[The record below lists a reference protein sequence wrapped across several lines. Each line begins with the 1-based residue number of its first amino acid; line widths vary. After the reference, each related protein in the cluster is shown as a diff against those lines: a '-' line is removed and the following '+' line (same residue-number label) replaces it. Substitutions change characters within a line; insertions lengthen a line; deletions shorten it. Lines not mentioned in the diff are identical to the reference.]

1 MFLHNLKYEFLNNIR
16 QKESLFWLMCFPI
29 ILGTFFYMGFGK
41 LYEKEE
47 MFSEIPVA
55 VTFAK
60 EDAVFE
66 SVIGEMKNADDS
78 LFEFRYADTDK
89 AEKMLKQGDV
99 FGIIT
104 VDDEISLTVI
114 SSGIEQSIIKSF
126 LDQYKSQRQIISDI
140 SAVDPAGLTEAVKA
154 LHTETDTI
162 KNNSPTNGNMNYYD
176 MYFMNLI
183 TMAALFGMITGLYSA
198 INNQGNLSAVGA
210 RKCLSPNIGFIT
222 IASSLL
228 AGCITQLCSVILT
241 TSFVLFILKIDLGGN
256 ILMIYL
262 TGALGAFA
270 GVSIGF
276 FIGSAGRMSEA
287 VKGAISTSVSLFCC
301 FLSGLMVGNMKT
313 IIEEKCPVI
322 NSINPAAIISDM
334 LYYLTIEAGYTRYIE
349 KAAALL
355 IISLVFITGGF
366 LMTRR
371 KTYENL

>member
-16 QKESLFWLMCFPI
+16 QKNSLFWLLCFPV

-60 EDAVFE
+60 EDDVFK
-66 SVIGEMKNADDS
+66 SVINEMENTDDS
-78 LFEFRYADTDK
+78 LFDFRYADRGK
-89 AEKMLKQGDV
+89 AEKMLEKGDV
-99 FGIIT
+99 SGIIT
-104 VDDEISLTVI
+104 VDEDISLTVA
-114 SSGIEQSIIKSF
+114 SSGTEQTIIKSF
-126 LDQYKSQRQIISDI
+126 LEQYKSQKQIISDI
-140 SAVDPAGLTEAVKA
+140 SAENPEGLPKA
-154 LHTETDTI
+154 LKALRTETDAIRNTFP
-162 KNNSPTNGNMNYYD
+162 SGRNMNIYD
-176 MYFMNLI
+176 TYFMNLI
-183 TMAALFGMITGLYSA
+183 TMAALFGMITGVYSA
-198 INNQGNLSAVGA
+198 VNNQGNFSAVGA

-228 AGCITQLCSVILT
+228 AGYITQLCSVIVT
-241 TSFVLFILKIDLGGN
+241 TSFVLFILKIDMGGN

-276 FIGSAGRMSEA
+276 FIGSVGRMSEA
-287 VKGAISTSVSLFCC
+287 VKGAIATSVSLFCC

-313 IIEEKCPVI
+313 IIADKCPVI

-334 LYYLTIEAGYTRYIE
+334 LYYLTVKEGYERYIE

-355 IISLVFITGGF
+355 IISAVFITGGF